1 MPHFLQQPH
10 SKKCKKSYFYCIFI
24 AFCSILTDFPL
35 TQRIKIWYGDNTL
48 GLVCPCKI
56 SRQCSY
62 FCRSHVQ
69 KSTKKRV
76 FTAFCSILT
85 DFELRQRLEIWYVDN
100 THALVC
106 PCIISSKCFYFCGSH
121 VQKSTKNAF
130 LQHFAAYRR
139 TSR

>member
-48 GLVCPCKI
+48 GLVCPCEI
-56 SRQCSY
+56 SHQCSY

-69 KSTKKRV
+69 KSTKKCI

-106 PCIISSKCFYFCGSH
+106 PCIIPSKCSYFCGSH